1 MTITYALME
10 KLEEIAQKEPHKA
23 RIITK
28 ARVTRLL
35 KEGDAVIGCEYEKEG
50 KVGTEYGP
58 VILAT
63 GGYGADFE
71 ENGLIKKYRY
81 EI

>member
-23 RIITK
+23 KIITK

-35 KEGDAVIGCEYEKEG
+35 KEGETVIGCEYEKEG
-50 KVGTEYGP
+50 QVGTEYGP

-71 ENGLIKKYRY
+71 DNGLIKKHRY
-81 EI
+81 VI